1 MVSNSIIA
9 LDLTSTAAYTAAT
22 YFLGE
27 FMNKKTLTATLL
39 VGLFLTSTAG
49 QATGFVKLPATG
61 FTIKGG
67 ISAYI
72 GCNLTG
78 NFGTN
83 PNGSTPPSF
92 SPANGANNFCAIP
105 SITPPMTGY
114 QQTATTVRNLVMN
127 NAYTLRLPITVGTL
141 TDTVWR
147 KDKQCIYGTKI
158 RLNNVDYDRRAV
170 SPGFQY
176 FEIND
181 VLRGGLKTSAPL
193 SIAYHYT
200 TLGSIASDDVLYRA
214 GLTYT
219 SIVFQR
225 GNLTRRPLT
234 SLAPLSPNWV
244 DFTTDIN
251 FRDDDGSSVRDSP
264 WLLIK
269 GSCTSTAPKQLAGAL
284 LFRQMGQEEQPLI
297 EISTDAYAPSEGTIA
312 P

>member
-1 MVSNSIIA
+1 MNTTP
-9 LDLTSTAAYTAAT
+9 LTSS
-22 YFLGE
+22 
-27 FMNKKTLTATLL
+27 LL
-39 VGLFLTSTAG
+39 VSLLITSTPLL
-49 QATGFVKLPATG
+49 ATGFVNLPATG
-61 FTIKGG
+61 FTVKDG
-67 ISAYI
+67 ITAYV

-78 NFGTN
+78 NFGMN

-92 SPANGANNFCAIP
+92 APANGANNFCAIP
-105 SITPPMTGY
+105 SINPPMTGY

-127 NAYTLRLPITVGTL
+127 NAYTLRQAITIGTV

-147 KDKQCIYGTKI
+147 KDKQCIYGAKI
-158 RLNNVDYDRRAV
+158 RLTNVDYDRRSV

-181 VLRGGLKTSAPL
+181 VVRGGFNTSGKLA
-193 SIAYHYT
+193 IAYHYT
-200 TLGSIASDDVLYRA
+200 TLGSAGSDDVLYRA

-219 SIVFQR
+219 SMVFQP
-225 GNLTRRPLT
+225 NSQARRPLT
-234 SLAPLSPNWV
+234 NKAPLNPNWV

-251 FRDDDGSSVRDSP
+251 YRDDDGSSVKDSP

-269 GSCTSTAPKQLAGAL
+269 GSCTSTAPKNLAGAL

-297 EISTDAYAPSEGTIA
+297 ELSTDSYAPSEGSIA